1 MLEACWDLVEGIRG
15 RRSREEIEAD
25 LEAYLALVRE
35 WNAFASLVSAG
46 DLGARLEAHVLDS
59 LSIAAH
65 VVEAC
70 RDGGL
75 WLDVGSGGGFPAI
88 PVKAA
93 LPGTPVRLVERS
105 AKKVG
110 FLRQTVA
117 RLGLKGAAIVQGAFP
132 QAGGEGEIAVVTSR
146 AIEDPERVGKALA
159 AWLPEGAVYLCQRE
173 QAPER
178 LVGPMFHVEHVRD
191 AWDARG
197 LRRSALWRIR
207 RTGPDGGDVP
217 RRTER

>member
-1 MLEACWDLVEGIRG
+1 MLEACWDLIAEVRG

-59 LSIAAH
+59 LSIAAY
-65 VVEAC
+65 VAEGC
-70 RDGGL
+70 RDGGV

-93 LPGTPVRLVERS
+93 LPDTRVRLVERS

-110 FLRQTVA
+110 FLRQAAA
-117 RLGLKGAAIVQGAFP
+117 RLDLQGVTIVQGAFP
-132 QAGGEGEIAVVTSR
+132 EAGGEGGVAVVTSR
-146 AIEDPERVGKALA
+146 AVENPERVGKALA
-159 AWLPEGAVYLCQRE
+159 ARLPEGAVYLCQRE
-173 QAPER
+173 RAPER
-178 LVGPMFHVEHVRD
+178 LDGPMFHVERVRD

-197 LRRSALWRIR
+197 LRRGPLWRIR
-207 RTGPDGGDVP
+207 RASAQGGDVP
-217 RRTER
+217 RGTQG

>member
-1 MLEACWDLVEGIRG
+1 M
-15 RRSREEIEAD
+15 

-46 DLGARLEAHVLDS
+46 DLVGARLEAHVLDS
-59 LSIAAH
+59 LSIAGY

-93 LPGTPVRLVERS
+93 LPDTQVRLVERN

-110 FLRQTVA
+110 FLRQAVA
-117 RLGLKGAAIVQGAFP
+117 RLGLDGVTIVQGAFP

-159 AWLPEGAVYLCQRE
+159 GWLPEGATYLCQRE
-173 QAPER
+173 EVPER
-178 LVGPMFHVEHVRD
+178 LGGPMFHVEHVRD

-197 LRRSALWRIR
+197 LRRGRVWRIWR
-207 RTGPDGGDVP
+207 RGFHGGDVP
-217 RRTER
+217 RGTEG